1 MVDLNKIFGEES
13 EDVNTQTE
21 KAFSIKRENVANY
34 LRGNEEG
41 ELTREDII
49 GNKQFIKDARTFLA
63 DRDGDLKHL
72 SSSNKEIFDD
82 FMNHFRYQDT
92 NEWTAGKDLQYAQD
106 LAEAKS
112 RGRTKKNNC
121 YAQCYNGLR

>member
-21 KAFSIKRENVANY
+21 KAFSIKRENVADY

-41 ELTREDII
+41 ELTKEDVI
-49 GNKQFIKDARTFLA
+49 NNRQFIRDARTFLI
-63 DRDGDLKHL
+63 DRQGDAKYL
-72 SSSNKEIFDD
+72 SASNEDIFDD

-92 NEWTAGKDLQYAQD
+92 NEVTAVKDLQYAQD
-106 LAEAKS
+106 LAEARRDTS
-112 RGRTKKNNC
+112 NSQRAEDARKK
-121 YAQCYNGLR
+121 